1 MEVLV
6 LGRPGLERTT
16 LHRFLVA
23 AGHEVSECH
32 DRHWGCVG
40 MDGVCPLDDRTID
53 VAIAGVEA
61 GDRFD
66 PQGIACVHR
75 AQIALITVG
84 ATDHDPVLE
93 YATMS
98 VDRVD
103 AGLLDSIEV
112 VRASQRPSE

>member
-16 LHRFLVA
+16 LRRFLEH
-23 AGHEVSECH
+23 AGHAISECH
-32 DRHWGCVG
+32 DRHWGCIG

-66 PQGIACVHR
+66 PQGVACVYR
-75 AQIALITVG
+75 AGIALVTVG
-84 ATDHDPVLE
+84 ATEHDPVLPYVTIAVE
-93 YATMS
+93 RA
-98 VDRVD
+98 D
-103 AGLLDSIEV
+103 ARLLDAIETI
-112 VRASQRPSE
+112 RIPRRSPY